1 MIARSRAIRCV
12 ACLAHSPALGCNN
25 QGGMVEQ
32 HIRARAQAA
41 VLFAED
47 RFAEAADMARSGLAV
62 TRRSMDRGGAM
73 AEHDWLQEIKLQA
86 EARNPQPIFR

>member
-1 MIARSRAIRCV
+1 
-12 ACLAHSPALGCNN
+12 
-25 QGGMVEQ
+25 MVEQ

-47 RFAEAADMARSGLAV
+47 HFAEAADMARSGLAV
-62 TRRSMDRGGAM
+62 TRRSMDRGGAV
-73 AEHDWLQEIKLQA
+73 AEHDWLQAIKLQA